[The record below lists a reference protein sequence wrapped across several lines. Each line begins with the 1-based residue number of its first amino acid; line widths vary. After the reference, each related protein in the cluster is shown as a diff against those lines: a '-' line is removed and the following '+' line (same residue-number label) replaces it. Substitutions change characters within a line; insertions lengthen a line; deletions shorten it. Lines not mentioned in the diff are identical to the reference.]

1 MGRDRT
7 GGDWA
12 AWMSGPG
19 AVADHPGIE
28 APVQTAPPVP
38 SPVADGLSHRPG
50 LEATADV
57 ETATGRDAESPGE
70 DRPAITGDLAAPPV
84 GRGGSARRE
93 ATRQRVIDAAREVFA
108 ERGVIGGTVEDIC
121 ERAGFTRGAF
131 YSNFADKEDVLE
143 ALVEREHAR
152 LLEHLDASLALVDQ
166 ELAGAPD
173 PGTGVASIVD
183 RILRS
188 VPADRQPWL
197 VQAELEI
204 HAVRRPD
211 LARPF
216 LDASDRLRARI
227 AVFLE
232 AAMARIG
239 RQLIVDP
246 LDVVDASVAVVE
258 RSVRRALLAGRG
270 ADPDAMARAVLP
282 AMLLALSRPLER

>member
-19 AVADHPGIE
+19 AVADPPGIE

-38 SPVADGLSHRPG
+38 SPVDDGPSPRPG

-57 ETATGRDAESPGE
+57 ETATGPDAEAPGE
-70 DRPAITGDLAAPPV
+70 GGPAITGDLAAPPV

-216 LDASDRLRARI
+216 LDASDRFRARI

-282 AMLLALSRPLER
+282 AMLLSLSRPVER

>member
-12 AWMSGPG
+12 AWMSGPS
-19 AVADHPGIE
+19 AIADHPGNGT
-28 APVQTAPPVP
+28 PVQTAPPAP
-38 SPVADGLSHRPG
+38 PPTDDGPSHRQG

-57 ETATGRDAESPGE
+57 ETAIGRDAESPGE
-70 DRPAITGDLAAPPV
+70 DGSVITGDLAAPPV

-143 ALVEREHAR
+143 ALFVREHAR
-152 LLEHLDASLALVDQ
+152 RVKHLDASLALVDQ

-211 LARPF
+211 LVRPF

-232 AAMARIG
+232 AAMARNG
-239 RQLIVDP
+239 RRLIVDP

-270 ADPDAMARAVLP
+270 ADPDAMARVVLP
-282 AMLLALSRPLER
+282 AMLLALSRPVER